1 MSVIFSPGLALFH
14 SSILAWTL
22 PPELSLPWT
31 QVIGPVP
38 SKVTGPSSFPREVEQ
53 AAIEASA
60 AARAEPWMN

>member
-1 MSVIFSPGLALFH
+1 MSLTSSPGLALFH

-22 PPELSLPWT
+22 PAELSLPWT

-38 SKVTGPSSFPREVEQ
+38 SKVTGPSSFPLEVEQ

-60 AARAEPWMN
+60 AARAEPWLN

>member
-1 MSVIFSPGLALFH
+1 MSLTSSPGLALFH
-14 SSILAWTL
+14 SSILACTL

-38 SKVTGPSSFPREVEQ
+38 SKVTGPSSSPWEVAQ
-53 AAIEASA
+53 APTEASA